1 MTLFTKPEC
10 TRCNDLKNAFDLRA
24 LGVSIENLGPDNAEG
39 LSHLAWH
46 GLVEAAR
53 KHLPILVLDD
63 CTSLTDYNQIR
74 NHLTKEAQRAGIAC
88 LNLFV

>member
-1 MTLFTKPEC
+1 MTLFTKSDC
-10 TRCNDLKNAFDLRA
+10 TRCMELKNQFDMRA
-24 LGVSIENLGPDNAEG
+24 LGIKVEKLDSDNAEA

-63 CTSLTDYNQIR
+63 CSSLIDYNEIR
-74 NHLTKEAQRAGIAC
+74 NHLAQEAQKTEIAC
-88 LNLFV
+88 VNLFV